1 MYRAMGETHPVVAPS
16 LSVGDVLVFTKCTVH
31 TCSGDTGLSLVNTVN
46 TLISFF
52 DNLNTLFSLVNFAQ
66 AVTSSGGP
74 DTPGRSDS
82 SLSRR

>member
-31 TCSGDTGLSLVNTVN
+31 TCSGDTGLSLVNT
-46 TLISFF
+46 
-52 DNLNTLFSLVNFAQ
+52 LNTRLSLVNIPQEA
-66 AVTSSGGP
+66 TGSEGP